1 MLLAH
6 LETAWGLSLAP
17 FELGGSLGV
26 DLNGRRSSV
35 SRWLLHHP
43 GLFGLCVSTLSVH
56 GQRESLS
63 YKGRWVFFAG

>member
-17 FELGGSLGV
+17 FELGGSVGV

-43 GLFGLCVSTLSVH
+43 GLFGLH

-63 YKGRWVFFAG
+63 YKGRCVFFAG